1 MKITKKE
8 KEQLRLRVLNI
19 REMIK
24 ATPERHPSTI
34 IATTGSTFY
43 NDLIILY
50 EYCIQEK
57 QDDIRDILLKYTQ
70 AAKNFQVK

>member
-1 MKITKKE
+1 
-8 KEQLRLRVLNI
+8 
-19 REMIK
+19 MIK
-24 ATPERHPSTI
+24 DASERHPSTI

-43 NDLIILY
+43 DDLIILY
-50 EYCIQEK
+50 GHCIQEK